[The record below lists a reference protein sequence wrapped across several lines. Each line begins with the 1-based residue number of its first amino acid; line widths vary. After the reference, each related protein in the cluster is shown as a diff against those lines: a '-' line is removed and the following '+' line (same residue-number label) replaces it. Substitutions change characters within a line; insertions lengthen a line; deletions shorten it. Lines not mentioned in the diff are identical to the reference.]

1 VAESIVTLRVEA
13 RNAIS
18 SLNKTSQATRS
29 LSRNA
34 NGATKSLAAT
44 STAAKGLGAS
54 LATSLAPLLTVGAA
68 VATVSNAIGTFQARE
83 RDVAILTQG
92 LQNLGAGT
100 AQLNQ
105 LQEAANRLGNQ
116 TLFNQEEFTRGFN
129 LLTSF
134 RNIGVDSYSRV
145 AQAAADIAQV
155 NQVDVNTSFMQLAK
169 ALQDPERNLSNLNRS
184 GIAFTKQQTEVI
196 KELMKT
202 NKIAEAH
209 AMILQIVEES
219 YNGLAQAAAEG
230 FAGEVDSLGESF
242 RDFSETLGKAL
253 EPALIAATKGLTA
266 LITAADNLFK
276 SPLGKT
282 AAVFTAIALAAKG
295 VAIALPLVSTGLLVV
310 AKAGGIATI
319 ALNAIPFVAI
329 ATGLGLLTTAFFK
342 FRGEKE
348 KFDALVTTGGETDLT
363 KAIEDQAE
371 VVKTLEGQLEKT
383 NKKRAGHVKKRL
395 EEEQAELRILKG
407 RLNTVKS
414 DKLIEDSANNIVLKK
429 EQENKLEGEKTKK
442 FQDFLKKKQLEK
454 ELLQASIDGNREEV
468 ELQHAINAA
477 VEIHGEKNR
486 QKITDILTANAGLD
500 SQVDK
505 LKDAGSAA
513 EGLSDVFAEI
523 GDTIGSQ
530 ISDALVGAING
541 TKSLGEAAK
550 SIVNDLANS
559 LLRLGINTLLKSTGF
574 GIFSNLTGFAN
585 GGRPPVGRAS
595 VVGEKGPELFVPS
608 VAGTIIPNNS
618 IGGGVT
624 NNIVVNVDASGSNVE
639 GNEQESRE
647 LGLVLSA
654 AIQAQL
660 VQEKRPGGLL
670 A

>member
-1 VAESIVTLRVEA
+1 MAESIVTLRVEA

-169 ALQDPERNLSNLNRS
+169 ALQDPERNLANLNRS

-202 NKIAEAH
+202 NKTAEAH
-209 AMILQIVEES
+209 AMILSIVEES
-219 YNGLAQAAAEG
+219 YNKLAQAAAEG

-276 SPLGKT
+276 SPLGQT

-295 VAIALPLVSTGLLVV
+295 VAIALPLVSAGLIKV
-310 AKAGGIATI
+310 AAAGGIATI

-342 FRGEKE
+342 FNGEKK
-348 KFDALVTTGGETDLT
+348 KFDDLVTTGGEADLT
-363 KAIEDQAE
+363 AAIKEQEE
-371 VVKTLEGQLEKT
+371 VVKALDGQLERT
-383 NKKRAGHVKKRL
+383 NKRRAGHVKKRL

-414 DKLIEDSANNIVLKK
+414 DKLIEESANNIVSKK
-429 EQENKLEGEKTKK
+429 EQEVKLEEQKTKK
-442 FQDFLKKKQLEK
+442 FQDFLKKKQLER

-477 VEIHGEKNR
+477 VDIHGEQNR
-486 QKITDILTANAGLD
+486 QKITDILTQNLGLKNQKKD
-500 SQVDK
+500 VD
-505 LKDAGSAA
+505 AITAA
-513 EGLSDVFAEI
+513 SERQAEVFAEI
-523 GDTIGSQ
+523 GRTIGTQ
-530 ISDALVGAING
+530 ITDALVGAING
-541 TKSLGEAAK
+541 TKSLGESAK
-550 SIVNDLANS
+550 AIINDLANS
-559 LLRLGINTLLKSTGF
+559 LLRMGISSMLSGF
-574 GIFSNLTGFAN
+574 FGGTKVGGFLGFAN
-585 GGRPPVGRAS
+585 GGRPPVGRPS
-595 VVGEKGPELFVPS
+595 IVGEKGPEIFVPS
-608 VAGTIIPNNS
+608 TAGTVIPNDK
-618 IGGGVT
+618 IGGAT
-624 NNIVVNVDASGSNVE
+624 NNVVVNVDASGSAVE
-639 GNEQESRE
+639 GDADSARQLGQLIAVAVQSE
-647 LGLVLSA
+647 L
-654 AIQAQL
+654 IQQ
-660 VQEKRPGGLL
+660 KRPGGLL

>member
-1 VAESIVTLRVEA
+1 MAESIVTLRVEA

-18 SLNKTSQATRS
+18 SLNKTSQATKA

-34 NGATKSLAAT
+34 KGATTSLAAT

-54 LATSLAPLLTVGAA
+54 LAASLGPLLTLSAA
-68 VATVSNAIGTFQARE
+68 VATVGNAIGTFTARE

-100 AQLNQ
+100 AQLNE

-155 NQVDVNTSFMQLAK
+155 NQGDVSTSFMQLSK

-202 NKIAEAH
+202 NKTAEAH
-209 AMILQIVEES
+209 AMILGIVEES
-219 YNGLAQAAAEG
+219 YNKLAQAAAEG
-230 FAGEVDSLGESF
+230 FAGEVDSLGEAF

-282 AAVFTAIALAAKG
+282 VGVFTAIALAAKG
-295 VAIALPLVSTGLLVV
+295 VAVALPLVSAGLIKV
-310 AKAGGIATI
+310 AAAGGIATI

-329 ATGLGLLTTAFFK
+329 ATGVGLLTTAFFK
-342 FRGEKE
+342 LNGAKKE
-348 KFDALVTTGGETDLT
+348 FNDL
-363 KAIEDQAE
+363 
-371 VVKTLEGQLEKT
+371 
-383 NKKRAGHVKKRL
+383 
-395 EEEQAELRILKG
+395 
-407 RLNTVKS
+407 LNTGAEADVTQAIKDQEAVIKKIDEQLNQSNKRSRTRLFQKKAEAEQEKSMLQDRLKSIES
-414 DKLIEDSANNIVLKK
+414 DKKIEEAANNIVLKK

-442 FQDFLKKKQLEK
+442 FQDFLKKQELSRQ
-454 ELLQASIDGNREEV
+454 LLQASIDGNREEV
-468 ELQHAINAA
+468 ELQHAINEA
-477 VEIHGEKNR
+477 VLIHGEANR
-486 QKITDILTANAGLD
+486 QKITDILTANAGLKN
-500 SQVDK
+500 QKTEVDK
-505 LKDAGSAA
+505 INEAA
-513 EGLSDVFAEI
+513 QRQKEVFAKI
-523 GDTIGSQ
+523 GDSIATG
-530 ISDALVGAING
+530 ISDALHDAVMG
-541 TKSLGEAAK
+541 TKTLGEAAK
-550 SIVNDLANS
+550 SILNDIGS
-559 LLRLGINTLLKSTGF
+559 QLLRLGINTALGAIF
-574 GIFSNLTGFAN
+574 GGPFAKLPGFAA
-585 GGRPPVGRAS
+585 GGRPPVGRPS
-595 VVGEKGPELFVPS
+595 IVGEKGPEIFVPTS
-608 VAGTIIPNNS
+608 SGKIIPNS
-618 IGGGVT
+618 EMGGTT
-624 NNIVVNVDASGSNVE
+624 NNIVVNVDATGSSVE
-639 GNEQESRE
+639 GDDMAGKQLGRLIAVAVQSE
-647 LGLVLSA
+647 L
-654 AIQAQL
+654 IQQ
-660 VQEKRPGGLL
+660 KRPGGLL

>member
-1 VAESIVTLRVEA
+1 MAESIVTLRVEA

-44 STAAKGLGAS
+44 STAARGLGAS
-54 LATSLAPLLTVGAA
+54 LATSLAPLLTIGAA
-68 VATVSNAIGTFQARE
+68 VATVSNAIGTFSARE

-202 NKIAEAH
+202 NKTAEAH
-209 AMILQIVEES
+209 AMILGIVEES
-219 YNGLAQAAAEG
+219 YNKLAQAASEG

-276 SPLGKT
+276 
-282 AAVFTAIALAAKG
+282 
-295 VAIALPLVSTGLLVV
+295 
-310 AKAGGIATI
+310 
-319 ALNAIPFVAI
+319 
-329 ATGLGLLTTAFFK
+329 
-342 FRGEKE
+342 
-348 KFDALVTTGGETDLT
+348 
-363 KAIEDQAE
+363 
-371 VVKTLEGQLEKT
+371 
-383 NKKRAGHVKKRL
+383 
-395 EEEQAELRILKG
+395 
-407 RLNTVKS
+407 
-414 DKLIEDSANNIVLKK
+414 
-429 EQENKLEGEKTKK
+429 
-442 FQDFLKKKQLEK
+442 
-454 ELLQASIDGNREEV
+454 
-468 ELQHAINAA
+468 
-477 VEIHGEKNR
+477 
-486 QKITDILTANAGLD
+486 
-500 SQVDK
+500 
-505 LKDAGSAA
+505 
-513 EGLSDVFAEI
+513 
-523 GDTIGSQ
+523 
-530 ISDALVGAING
+530 
-541 TKSLGEAAK
+541 
-550 SIVNDLANS
+550 
-559 LLRLGINTLLKSTGF
+559 
-574 GIFSNLTGFAN
+574 
-585 GGRPPVGRAS
+585 
-595 VVGEKGPELFVPS
+595 
-608 VAGTIIPNNS
+608 
-618 IGGGVT
+618 
-624 NNIVVNVDASGSNVE
+624 
-639 GNEQESRE
+639 
-647 LGLVLSA
+647 
-654 AIQAQL
+654 
-660 VQEKRPGGLL
+660 
-670 A
+670 